1 MNQTKDIRDIKAAIF
16 DLDGTLLDS
25 SQIWDGLGER
35 FLSRR
40 GMIPK
45 PGLSAILNRM
55 SLPEGCEF
63 LRVEYALPDSAA
75 EIQTEVCGII
85 EGFYRRE
92 CTLKPGAEQL
102 LRELHRRGVS
112 LVIATAGDETLSR
125 AALERLGVFGMFR
138 GLLTSA
144 EYGGKDSPEIF
155 LKAAE
160 IAGYPPESTAVFED
174 ALHAV
179 LTAKAAGF
187 LTAAVWDSS
196 EREQEKLRLTADYY
210 RESLGDYLELFR

>member
-1 MNQTKDIRDIKAAIF
+1 MSGTRDIQDIKAAIF

-45 PGLSAILNRM
+45 PGLSALLNRM

-63 LRVEYALPDSAA
+63 LRSEYALPDSAA

-92 CTLKPGAEQL
+92 CGLKPGAEQL
-102 LRELHRRGVS
+102 LRELHRRGIS

-125 AALERLGVFGMFR
+125 AALERLGILDLFR
-138 GLLTSA
+138 GILTSA
-144 EYGGKDSPEIF
+144 ECGGKDSPWIF

-160 IAGYPPESTAVFED
+160 TAGYPPESTAVFED

-187 LTAAVWDSS
+187 LTAAVYDSS

-210 RESLGDYLELFR
+210 QKSPGDYLNLFR